1 MMNIFDRDF
10 SALAPENR
18 GDVTPPPL
26 TGEDGKLFKAVTQET
41 VEMDRRVNVEKGERV
56 AEDVMLQ
63 KEIDKTN
70 KRHADDVK
78 AIGDLI
84 NGINAIL
91 AQVDAKL
98 KDLEA
103 RVSALENH

>member
-10 SALAPENR
+10 SNITPENR
-18 GDVTPPPL
+18 SDVTPPPL
-26 TGEDGKLFKAVTQET
+26 TGEDGKLFKAFTQET
-41 VEMDRRVNVEKGERV
+41 VEMDRRVNIEKGERV
-56 AEDVMLQ
+56 AEDARLQ

-70 KRHADDVK
+70 KKHANDMK
-78 AIGDLI
+78 EIGDLI
-84 NGINAIL
+84 NGINSIL
-91 AQVDAKL
+91 AQVDAKI

>member
-10 SALAPENR
+10 STITPENR
-18 GDVTPPPL
+18 GDVVPPPL
-26 TGEDGKLFKAVTQET
+26 TGDDGKLFKAVTQET

-56 AEDVMLQ
+56 AEDARLRQ
-63 KEIDKTN
+63 EITKTN
-70 KRHADDVK
+70 KKHAEDIK

-91 AQVDAKL
+91 ADVDMKL

-103 RVSALENH
+103 RVTALETR